1 MRFPCALRDLHTA
14 ENGCERGVLRRAG
27 IYAEPDSAC
36 AFRHMTD
43 SHLFPDAAVR
53 RAFNAVVIFPA
64 AETIPHGL
72 YTGRY
77 LRRGPVGI
85 SVRGHNASEMLECFV
100 LEFDRSLEPVLT
112 VEINDYPA
120 LIKAAVAFMEF
131 GFDNKAE
138 VALIRSS
145 LKHRRAVIPE
155 MIVGSL
161 PEIGMGICSYEDPV
175 SFCLPAARLSC
186 PFKTVGF
193 HFRLLPLLLHHTAL
207 SSRTEQTFRSGR
219 NITSGRMRQ
228 IPQAMHIL
236 ETVRYIN
243 MDLQEIIKTYKK
255 KTGASDADI
264 AARTGVSRSTVTRWS
279 GGTVR
284 RVSGETMRRVSE
296 MVGFN
301 IEPVMKGMNISV
313 RLPVLGY
320 VKAGYDLFAEENYL
334 GEEEASIE
342 EAARGDYYLRV
353 TGDSMNGVGILD
365 GSLVLVRQCAD
376 VESGRIA
383 VVLIGDEV
391 TVKRVIKKENM
402 MILEAANP
410 DVSNRYFSAQ
420 EVRELPVTILGQ
432 VISAKTYY

>member
-1 MRFPCALRDLHTA
+1 
-14 ENGCERGVLRRAG
+14 
-27 IYAEPDSAC
+27 
-36 AFRHMTD
+36 
-43 SHLFPDAAVR
+43 
-53 RAFNAVVIFPA
+53 
-64 AETIPHGL
+64 
-72 YTGRY
+72 
-77 LRRGPVGI
+77 
-85 SVRGHNASEMLECFV
+85 
-100 LEFDRSLEPVLT
+100 
-112 VEINDYPA
+112 
-120 LIKAAVAFMEF
+120 
-131 GFDNKAE
+131 
-138 VALIRSS
+138 
-145 LKHRRAVIPE
+145 
-155 MIVGSL
+155 
-161 PEIGMGICSYEDPV
+161 
-175 SFCLPAARLSC
+175 
-186 PFKTVGF
+186 
-193 HFRLLPLLLHHTAL
+193 
-207 SSRTEQTFRSGR
+207 
-219 NITSGRMRQ
+219 
-228 IPQAMHIL
+228 
-236 ETVRYIN
+236 
-243 MDLQEIIKTYKK
+243 MDLREIISTYKK

-264 AARTGVSRSTVTRWS
+264 AERTGVSRSTVTRWS
-279 GGTVR
+279 GGKVKR
-284 RVSGETMRRVSE
+284 ISGETMRRVSE